1 MDMPKEKLNAFS
13 LLLKTLRHNSKRHTC
28 PSALQVEVLL
38 HVAVKPRTYEEL
50 AALTNTSNGAI
61 SRAIT
66 SMAPRVHK
74 GEFIMP
80 NIYLL
85 NRDYDSSKKRFKVSL
100 STPGK
105 ELMKEIGLSS
115 STGA

>member
-1 MDMPKEKLNAFS
+1 MAMPEEKLNTLI
-13 LLLKTLRHNSKRHTC
+13 LLLKTLRHNSRRHTC

-50 AALTNTSNGAI
+50 AALTNTKNGPI

-74 GEFIMP
+74 GELIMP

-105 ELMKEIGLSS
+105 ELMKEIGLV
-115 STGA
+115 

>member
-1 MDMPKEKLNAFS
+1 MDMPEEKLNAFS

-50 AALTNTSNGAI
+50 ANLTNTSNGPI

-85 NRDYDSSKKRFKVSL
+85 NRDYDPSKKRFKVSL

-105 ELMKEIGLSS
+105 DLMKNIGLLK
-115 STGA
+115 

>member
-1 MDMPKEKLNAFS
+1 MDMPEEKLNDFS

-28 PSALQVEVLL
+28 PSALQIEVLL

-50 AALTNTSNGAI
+50 AALTNTSNGPI

-85 NRDYDSSKKRFKVSL
+85 NRDYDPSKKRFKVSL

-105 ELMKEIGLSS
+105 DLMKNIGLLK
-115 STGA
+115 

>member
-1 MDMPKEKLNAFS
+1 MDMPEEKLNDFS

-28 PSALQVEVLL
+28 PSALQIEVLL

-50 AALTNTSNGAI
+50 AVLTNTSNGPI

-85 NRDYDSSKKRFKVSL
+85 NRDYDPSKKRFKVSL
-100 STPGK
+100 ATPARD
-105 ELMKEIGLSS
+105 LMKEIGLV
-115 STGA
+115 

>member
-1 MDMPKEKLNAFS
+1 MAMPEEKLNDFS

-28 PSALQVEVLL
+28 PSSLQIEVLL

-50 AALTNTSNGAI
+50 AALTNTSNGSI

-85 NRDYDSSKKRFKVSL
+85 NRDYDPSSNRFKVSL

-105 ELMKEIGLSS
+105 DLMKNIGLLK
-115 STGA
+115 

>member
-1 MDMPKEKLNAFS
+1 MAMPKEKLNDFS

-28 PSALQVEVLL
+28 PSALQIEVLL

-50 AALTNTSNGAI
+50 AALTNTSNGPI

-85 NRDYDSSKKRFKVSL
+85 NRDYDPSKKRFKVSL
-100 STPGK
+100 STPAK
-105 ELMKEIGLSS
+105 ELMKEIGFV
-115 STGA
+115 

>member
-1 MDMPKEKLNAFS
+1 MAMPEEKLNVFS

-50 AALTNTSNGAI
+50 ATLTNTNNGAI

-105 ELMKEIGLSS
+105 ELMKEIGLV
-115 STGA
+115 

>member
-1 MDMPKEKLNAFS
+1 MDMPEEKLNDFS

-50 AALTNTSNGAI
+50 ATLTNTKNGPI
-61 SRAIT
+61 SRAIA
-66 SMAPRVHK
+66 SMAPIVHK
-74 GEFIMP
+74 GELIMP

-85 NRDYDSSKKRFKVSL
+85 NRDYDPSKKRFKVSL

-105 ELMKEIGLSS
+105 DLMKNIGLLK
-115 STGA
+115 

>member
-1 MDMPKEKLNAFS
+1 MDMPEEKLNDFS

-28 PSALQVEVLL
+28 PSALQIEVLL

-50 AALTNTSNGAI
+50 AALTNTSNGPI

-85 NRDYDSSKKRFKVSL
+85 NRDYDPSKKRFKVSL
-100 STPGK
+100 STPAK
-105 ELMKEIGLSS
+105 ELMKEIGFV
-115 STGA
+115 